1 MVLNLAATR
10 LHSSPKMVVKK
21 TFSCNNGLI
30 VVDTEELENDYSARP
45 NFH

>member
-1 MVLNLAATR
+1 M
-10 LHSSPKMVVKK
+10 MVKK

-30 VVDTEELENDYSARP
+30 VVDTEELENDYSVGP

>member
-1 MVLNLAATR
+1 
-10 LHSSPKMVVKK
+10 MVVKK

-30 VVDTEELENDYSARP
+30 VVGTEELENDYSADP